1 MKYRKLDSFK
11 MIFRQIGS
19 LLIILGIT
27 MVVPTIV
34 SLIYSEYYSLF
45 GFVISG
51 LICLLIGSLLYY
63 RIKSNYEPLKR
74 HALIIAAM
82 GWLSIAIMGSL
93 PFIIIAYIT
102 PLEITQGFIPAGA
115 DYQSSLF
122 FFKNPLHALFE
133 SMSGFTTTGLSMAVH
148 EPSIGNGLLFYRH
161 FIQWLGGAGFVV
173 LTISILRQPNG
184 KISYLLYNAESTG
197 ERLRTTIIETARSI
211 WKVYIFLTLFCFVFL
226 IMGIY
231 FLLPEYSLSDNI
243 FDAINHAMAG
253 MSTGGFSTLD
263 NSIAEYQSQGAEI
276 LLLFPMI
283 LGALSLPFY
292 VRFFNLKQYNQ
303 LWKDL
308 QTKSLLIL
316 FVIGSL
322 VLSFMLFI
330 SGTISE
336 PIRVGIFQFVS
347 ALSTTG
353 WQTSDI
359 HTWDSASVLF
369 IVITG
374 MIIGG
379 SLGATVGG
387 VKIIRVLILFKGLFW
402 RIGGYFRSEE
412 SVNIATVNNQ
422 RLLPDEMNKEL
433 ATVSTFIFIYCIFL
447 LLGTVIG
454 YYAMGNG
461 FTIKDALF
469 ESASA
474 QGTVGLSCGITIPEM
489 SPILEVTYIFQ
500 MWIGR
505 LEIIPILVLFRAIFF
520 GTKPFLS

>member
-1 MKYRKLDSFK
+1 
-11 MIFRQIGS
+11 
-19 LLIILGIT
+19 

-231 FLLPEYSLSDNI
+231 FLLPEYSLSDNKLI
-243 FDAINHAMAG
+243 
-253 MSTGGFSTLD
+253 
-263 NSIAEYQSQGAEI
+263 QG
-276 LLLFPMI
+276 
-283 LGALSLPFY
+283 
-292 VRFFNLKQYNQ
+292 
-303 LWKDL
+303 
-308 QTKSLLIL
+308 
-316 FVIGSL
+316 
-322 VLSFMLFI
+322 
-330 SGTISE
+330 
-336 PIRVGIFQFVS
+336 
-347 ALSTTG
+347 
-353 WQTSDI
+353 
-359 HTWDSASVLF
+359 
-369 IVITG
+369 
-374 MIIGG
+374 
-379 SLGATVGG
+379 
-387 VKIIRVLILFKGLFW
+387 
-402 RIGGYFRSEE
+402 
-412 SVNIATVNNQ
+412 
-422 RLLPDEMNKEL
+422 
-433 ATVSTFIFIYCIFL
+433 
-447 LLGTVIG
+447 
-454 YYAMGNG
+454 
-461 FTIKDALF
+461 
-469 ESASA
+469 
-474 QGTVGLSCGITIPEM
+474 
-489 SPILEVTYIFQ
+489 
-500 MWIGR
+500 
-505 LEIIPILVLFRAIFF
+505 
-520 GTKPFLS
+520 